1 MPDKITETTRVPM
14 TLREH
19 FFDDPF
25 FSSSWND
32 MDNFRKQ
39 FFEESSRISERF
51 GEDFHS
57 SDSKTQNSKSSAVN
71 SFDDSI
77 FSKNWLSPQ
86 RWMIPRDS
94 EGFFNSEKD
103 SNLISLVD
111 GEGKM
116 EISLNTSGYKPEELK
131 VQVADDSVKIEGKH
145 EEKSQA
151 GSVMVSKQFSKT
163 YSLPQGAKKEEIVS
177 NLSQDGVM
185 VITVPKEEK
194 IKEIKDEQPI
204 KVEHNKS
211 SEKKSTKN
219 EAVRKLSDAIGRQD
233 DFNKTE
239 ELVPFTMR
247 DSFFDDPFFKNTRGE
262 ILSSRNDFFKTA
274 RESFD
279 KSMANMESNM
289 KDFTREDSNGLG
301 VMKDTGAIK
310 VVEDDGKLSISVDT
324 SGYKPDELRV
334 TAGEGMISLE
344 GKHEE
349 KSEAGKVMVSRQFC
363 KSYRLPQGSRSE
375 EVVSN
380 LSKDGVLVVE
390 VPKVRATAM
399 EDTRKVPIKQQ

>member
-1 MPDKITETTRVPM
+1 M

-39 FFEESSRISERF
+39 FFEESSRISKRF
-51 GEDFHS
+51 GEDFQS
-57 SDSKTQNSKSSAVN
+57 SDSKTQNTKSSAVN

-94 EGFFNSEKD
+94 EGFFNSDSSGND

-116 EISLNTSGYKPEELK
+116 EISLNTSGFKPEELK
-131 VQVADDSVKIEGKH
+131 VQVADGSVKIEGKH

-151 GSVMVSKQFSKT
+151 GSVMVSRQFSKT

-194 IKEIKDEQPI
+194 IKEIKDEQTI
-204 KVEHNKS
+204 KVEHKKS
-211 SEKKSTKN
+211 SEQKSTKN

-233 DFNKTE
+233 DFNNSE

-247 DSFFDDPFFKNTRGE
+247 DSFFADPFFKNTRGE
-262 ILSSRNDFFKTA
+262 ILSSRNDLFKTA

-279 KSMANMESNM
+279 KSLANMESNM

-301 VMKDTGAIK
+301 GMEDAGVIK

-349 KSEAGKVMVSRQFC
+349 KSESGKVMVSRQFC
-363 KSYRLPQGSRSE
+363 KSYRLPQGSRSQ

-390 VPKVRATAM
+390 VPKVRTPAM